1 MKKRADLKVALD
13 MSNGEPSDIH
23 ELENELRSGFCR
35 QHRSWTRPFA
45 DLGEERGIRTA
56 STTTPTKN
64 AAGMLELENGNV
76 LSGPP
81 RQSTARR
88 KLRWSSLVHLSLGT
102 ADLLYRLVATPLLPP
117 PAPLISL
124 SVRPA
129 GSLR

>member
-1 MKKRADLKVALD
+1 LKKRADLKVALD

-35 QHRSWTRPFA
+35 EHRSCTRPFA
-45 DLGEERGIRTA
+45 HLGEERGIRTA
-56 STTTPTKN
+56 SRKS
-64 AAGMLELENGNV
+64 AGTMLELENGSV

-81 RQSTARR
+81 RQSTART

-102 ADLLYRLVATPLLPP
+102 VDLLYRLVAAPLLPP
-117 PAPLISL
+117 PLAPLPISP
-124 SVRPA
+124 SCAGPA